1 MAELVLSFLVI
12 SYASQ
17 VAVQIFLVRFTKS
30 VMSAFYVS
38 WTAGI
43 LVLITLFLFMF
54 SQKHE
59 CALTISYAAQSLF
72 SYMCLSFCFWAFINL
87 NLTSIRLRLFR
98 EMLNEHPRPI
108 SLDRL
113 TSSYSDAEVI
123 GRRVDRLLLKGH
135 LKKDRD
141 RLYVARGELITVLKL
156 IRFLRKLIVPSKFE
170 ESR

>member
-12 SYASQ
+12 SYAFQ
-17 VAVQIFLVRFTKS
+17 VAVLMFLVRFTKS
-30 VMSAFYVS
+30 VMSAFYIS
-38 WTAGI
+38 WIAGMI
-43 LVLITLFLFMF
+43 LIVLLFMF

-59 CALTISYAAQSLF
+59 TALTISYLAQALF

-98 EMLNEHPRPI
+98 EMLDEHPRPI

-113 TSSYSDAEVI
+113 TNSYSDAEVI

-135 LKKDRD
+135 LKKNRD

-156 IRFLRKLIVPSKFE
+156 IRFLRKLIIPIRFDE
-170 ESR
+170 RP